1 MQYVFPDHCLAGT
14 EGQRILAEKFA
25 DETLTKQEFSVFN
38 GGKNKSGKNLK
49 EIIKENEIT
58 ELTLFGLALDICV
71 RATAIDA
78 LHLKKALNKIYI
90 LKDYSRILIE
100 DPTPELKKK
109 V

>member
-49 EIIKENEIT
+49 EIIKEMK
-58 ELTLFGLALDICV
+58 LQS
-71 RATAIDA
+71 
-78 LHLKKALNKIYI
+78 LHFLVLPLIY
-90 LKDYSRILIE
+90 
-100 DPTPELKKK
+100 